1 MFSLHVLPVSLHAP
15 SLLSGFP
22 PTDLDVRLLVSLYW
36 LYCMHATRWKRW
48 KLQMLIWQQWL
59 LTFMDVLILNS
70 P

>member
-36 LYCMHATRWKRW
+36 LHACMPQGGKGGNFKCSFGSNGCSLSWMC
-48 KLQMLIWQQWL
+48 L
-59 LTFMDVLILNS
+59 S
-70 P
+70 